1 MKRED
6 GHRIS
11 PKCPTLGDR
20 ERRCGREE
28 MLRWMEGMERTEPC
42 AQFGKRRNG
51 GLRYC
56 RNHIRM
62 WQKVFSAMTGKTQW
76 LKKPLA
82 VAFVRPGSQTWEAK
96 ATLRRLKGEQ
106 T

>member
-1 MKRED
+1 MKREN

-28 MLRWMEGMERTEPC
+28 TLRWMEGMERAEPC
-42 AQFGKRRNG
+42 AISLERGE
-51 GLRYC
+51 
-56 RNHIRM
+56 M
-62 WQKVFSAMTGKTQW
+62 
-76 LKKPLA
+76 
-82 VAFVRPGSQTWEAK
+82 VASVTVE
-96 ATLRRLKGEQ
+96 T